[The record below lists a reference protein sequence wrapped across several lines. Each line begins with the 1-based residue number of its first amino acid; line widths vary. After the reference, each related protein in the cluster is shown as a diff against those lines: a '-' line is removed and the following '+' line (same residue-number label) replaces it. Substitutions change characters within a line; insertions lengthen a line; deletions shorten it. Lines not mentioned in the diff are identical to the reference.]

1 MAGRATFLEDLVR
14 RPCLKC
20 GKKMLTTKY
29 HRICPRC
36 HRENERVRER
46 LVRVELP
53 VGDTGSLA
61 A

>member
-1 MAGRATFLEDLVR
+1 MPSRVTFMEELVR

-29 HRICPRC
+29 SRICPRC
-36 HRENERVRER
+36 HRENEYVRER

-53 VGDTGSLA
+53 VGRMDSLA
-61 A
+61 G